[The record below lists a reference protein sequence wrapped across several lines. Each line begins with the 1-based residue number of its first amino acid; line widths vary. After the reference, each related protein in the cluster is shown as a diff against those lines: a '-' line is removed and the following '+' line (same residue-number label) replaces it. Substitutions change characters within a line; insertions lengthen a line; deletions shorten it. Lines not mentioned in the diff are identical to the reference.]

1 MDVKEVLNQTKL
13 VISVVDKWDDTAI
26 AVLKSIASLPFA
38 PVWLKT
44 AAFLIEKYE
53 KAIIEKGKATID
65 FIQSLLGGMEKAE
78 VKGETTVF
86 EDKAQKSEAKLNMVL
101 AEVKPLLG
109 PSVPPAVPA
118 KVEVKEEE
126 KEEEDG
132 VLDKIQGVTEKVS
145 GVIGLINSF
154 KNLF

>member
-1 MDVKEVLNQTKL
+1 VDVKEVLNQTKL

-53 KAIIEKGKATID
+53 KAIVEKGKTAID

-78 VKGETTVF
+78 ELGENKEF
-86 EDKAQKSEAKLNMVL
+86 DSKEQKSEEKLNIAL
-101 AEVKPLLG
+101 AEVKPLL
-109 PSVPPAVPA
+109 VQ
-118 KVEVKEEE
+118 E
-126 KEEEDG
+126 KENKEEDG
-132 VLDKIQGVTEKVS
+132 VLDKIQGVTEKAS
-145 GVIGLINSF
+145 EVIGLINSF
-154 KNLF
+154 KEMF